1 MKFEMGQVYT
11 TTSPASV
18 TTMFSSFLPFQIEY
32 DDWKV
37 NKDGDVPNNWNAVDY
52 DDSTWT
58 VTKAANIGT
67 SEATTAYIRRD
78 INFDNSADYQ
88 VLNVRVKYAGGVV
101 AYFNGRKVARFNLEE
116 NFDSTSLSLA
126 VHDENSFS
134 KFHIVLP
141 TVGIT
146 NGKNVIAFE
155 IHRPIGQSSSQ
166 PVVFDATGVFG
177 VNDCSIGVDSYIDI
191 DGSTGYVI
199 GNLENF
205 FDLTPV
211 TYGYQSNVDGT
222 FLSWSVENLE
232 GTKFNSF
239 ALQTV
244 YERTSWGFSL
254 YARDNEEEDFTSIFE
269 GLDLATVTR
278 ARAAWPVPVG
288 IAGYR
293 HYKWEVDDPAT
304 STVYISAYIFQY
316 CRAGEG
322 SCPAIGDYPAVGEG
336 QISPSECEYG
346 FRGYSY
352 RECTNGQLGEVK
364 TDKCIYKVPAK
375 MSYDADRYT
384 LVMNTQVNIQPPSY
398 LNLITKFYLAENTF
412 LPDGLTLDEKT
423 GAITGIPTSEMG
435 LKTYT
440 VYGENPSGVAFT
452 TINVSVRKG
461 ECRADGN
468 FPKTQVGEIATYE
481 CSLAGSYI
489 GTQKRA
495 CLLGAKDGEWQKI
508 QGVCIPTMMIIVIVL
523 VVIIIVA
530 VVIFFVMRATKKTKA
545 VGGVK
550 GKKSSKSSAS
560 KKTLEKKPSAKA
572 IKV

>member
-1 MKFEMGQVYT
+1 MPLIPTE
-11 TTSPASV
+11 AV
-18 TTMFSSFLPFQIEY
+18 T
-32 DDWKV
+32 V
-37 NKDGDVPNNWNAVDY
+37 
-52 DDSTWT
+52 
-58 VTKAANIGT
+58 
-67 SEATTAYIRRD
+67 YIRREVNIPD
-78 INFDNSADYQ
+78 IADYY
-88 VLNVRVKYAGGVV
+88 VLNVRVKYAGGIV

-116 NFDSTSLSLA
+116 NFDDQSQSIA
-126 VHDENSFS
+126 VHDSNTFS

-141 TVGIT
+141 TVGGVT
-146 NGKNVIAFE
+146 GKNVIAFE
-155 IHRPIGQSSSQ
+155 IHRPIGHASSEA
-166 PVVFDATGVFG
+166 VVFDATGVFG
-177 VNDCSIGVDSYIDI
+177 VNECSIGVDTIIDVSGTA
-191 DGSTGYVI
+191 GSII
-199 GNLENF
+199 GDLENF

-211 TYGYQSNVDGT
+211 TYGYQPNAIT
-222 FLSWSVENLE
+222 TYLQWTVENLE

-244 YERTSWGFSL
+244 YARSSWGFSL
-254 YARDNEEEDFTSIFE
+254 YGRENAYEDDDPEAEEYTSMFAE
-269 GLDLATVTR
+269 LNLSVPDRG
-278 ARAAWPVPVG
+278 RAAWPVPVG
-288 IAGYR
+288 IAGFR
-293 HYKWEVDDPAT
+293 QFKHQTDDTAN
-304 STVYISAYIFQY
+304 SYVYISAYIFQY

-398 LNLITKFYLAENTF
+398 LNLITKFYMAENTF

-440 VYGENPSGVAFT
+440 IYGENPSGVAFT